1 MAEEPWREKI
11 KMTEEVKVNYVDHI
25 SIAVKDL
32 EKAEEDFKK
41 MFGWKVAGRYDDL
54 DENIRVIYFQAGQTA
69 VELMEDMDGTG
80 EVAKFIEK
88 RGEGVMILSFN
99 VDNCMDSLGILKKN
113 GAQVIDKKP
122 RLAKELNRYFAFI
135 HPKACHGI
143 ITEVIDGKY

>member
-1 MAEEPWREKI
+1 
-11 KMTEEVKVNYVDHI
+11 MTEEVKVNYVDHI

-41 MFGWKVAGRYDDL
+41 MFGWKVAGRYDDQ
-54 DENIRVIYFQAGQTA
+54 DENIRVIYFQVGQTA

-99 VDNCMDSLGILKKN
+99 VDNAMDSLGILKKN
-113 GAQVIDKKP
+113 GAQVIDKEP